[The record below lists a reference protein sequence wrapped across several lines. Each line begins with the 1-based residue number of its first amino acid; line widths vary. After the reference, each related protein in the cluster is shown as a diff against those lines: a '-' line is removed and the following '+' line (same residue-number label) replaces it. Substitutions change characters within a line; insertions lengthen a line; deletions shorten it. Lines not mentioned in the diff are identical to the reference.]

1 MDLFSDLF
9 NDIWND
15 FGIFGSPSHMGV
27 QPKEEKRCPVCG
39 RTLSDLRRTG
49 RLGCGEC
56 YSTFRPALEEMLRQI
71 HSNSVHRGKIPSK
84 SGGELK
90 KRRRLEL
97 LKSKLQEAVKNE
109 DYETAAK
116 LHKQIKEAEGGAK

>member
-15 FGIFGSPSHMGV
+15 FGMFSTPNVM
-27 QPKEEKRCPVCG
+27 KEEKRCPRCG
-39 RTLSDLRRTG
+39 HTLSDFKRTG

-56 YSTFRPALEEMLRQI
+56 YQTFRPVMEETLRQI
-71 HSNSVHRGKIPSK
+71 HSNSHHSGKIPSK

-90 KRRRLEL
+90 KKRQLEA
-97 LKSKLQEAVKNE
+97 LKAQLQEAVRNE

-116 LHKQIKEAEGGAK
+116 LHKQIREMEGK